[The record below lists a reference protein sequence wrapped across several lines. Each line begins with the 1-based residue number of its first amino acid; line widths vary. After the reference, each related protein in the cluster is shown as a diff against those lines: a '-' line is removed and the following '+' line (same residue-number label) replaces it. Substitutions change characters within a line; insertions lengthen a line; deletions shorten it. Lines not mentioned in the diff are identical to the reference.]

1 MARWLQKPID
11 EVKRVLSLHD
21 RESSADAQN
30 DAESERPLL
39 EKLVAGN
46 VRTPE
51 TSFQRA
57 ELQSSL
63 DCWLKELTAKQ
74 RDVLCRRFGL
84 KGYNSDTLENVGFE
98 IGLTRERVRQIQ
110 IEALK
115 QLKQIM
121 RRGGVVRELILDIA

>member
-1 MARWLQKPID
+1 
-11 EVKRVLSLHD
+11 
-21 RESSADAQN
+21 
-30 DAESERPLL
+30 
-39 EKLVAGN
+39 VAGN